1 MRRAREEGHEGTTA
15 GAAKGGYGGDVGESG
30 SIIDD
35 TPLTDLHES
44 EHDNRIVT
52 SMAASTSRS
61 TSVSSADMDAADD
74 MGMASRHASFF
85 RAGRVVYFVEPGESR
100 KCYGVRIHEHHPDYS
115 ASPKFTILH
124 DVQHREESTPP
135 RRCMMQIVVKDNWIG
150 FS

>member
-52 SMAASTSRS
+52 SMAASTLMSMPTIRIAIELRQFRHIAEGGVNS
-61 TSVSSADMDAADD
+61 GMGFEHQFSA
-74 MGMASRHASFF
+74 
-85 RAGRVVYFVEPGESR
+85 
-100 KCYGVRIHEHHPDYS
+100 
-115 ASPKFTILH
+115 
-124 DVQHREESTPP
+124 
-135 RRCMMQIVVKDNWIG
+135 
-150 FS
+150 